1 MAVEGKPANLGN
13 SKQKAPA
20 GTVLQRNAHD
30 KEEEAR
36 RRETVRRSTR
46 IADRGQKSDYAE
58 YPRYDP
64 PGDWSQ
70 PYGRGEGVA
79 IALSWISG
87 AGYGLYGVKP
97 RTRNSML
104 FKEAG
109 EFVCVYP
116 TEADIITCSEA
127 QSSDSDCIWTNSRQ
141 LHVDWDPEALY
152 FDPTASRHYGKL
164 INDHYIKSWEQITT
178 TRTGTG

>member
-1 MAVEGKPANLGN
+1 MAVEGKPANRGN
-13 SKQKAPA
+13 SKQKASA

-46 IADRGQKSDYAE
+46 IADRGQKPDYAE

-70 PYGRGEGVA
+70 PYCREEGVA
-79 IALSWISG
+79 KAQSRFPG
-87 AGYGLYGVKP
+87 AGYGLYGIKP

-109 EFVCVYP
+109 EFVCVYA

-127 QSSDSDCIWTNSRQ
+127 QSSDSDCI
-141 LHVDWDPEALY
+141 
-152 FDPTASRHYGKL
+152 
-164 INDHYIKSWEQITT
+164 
-178 TRTGTG
+178 

>member
-1 MAVEGKPANLGN
+1 M
-13 SKQKAPA
+13 
-20 GTVLQRNAHD
+20 
-30 KEEEAR
+30 
-36 RRETVRRSTR
+36 RRSSR
-46 IADRGQKSDYAE
+46 IADRGQKPDYAE

-70 PYGRGEGVA
+70 PYGRVEGVA
-79 IALSWISG
+79 IAQSRIPG

-97 RTRNSML
+97 RTRNSMF

-109 EFVCVYP
+109 EFVCVYA

-127 QSSDSDCIWTNSRQ
+127 QLSDSDCIWTNSRH

-152 FDPTASRHYGKL
+152 FDPSASRHYGKL
-164 INDHYIKSWEQITT
+164 NNGHWKPDENSCEIC
-178 TRTGTG
+178 